1 VSRTEQETFIE
12 QLKKGAHLLKEIQS
26 VEVGTSPRELVFQQD
41 KLRLFRYHSD
51 KPGIPVLIV
60 YSLVNRP
67 YITDLQPDRSFIK
80 ALQAEGLEV
89 FLVDW
94 GYPDAA
100 DRYTNLDDYLNDQL
114 DRCVERVS
122 QLTHKSHVNLIGI
135 CQGGTL
141 ALCYSALHP
150 QNVSSLTLLVTPVDF
165 HTADNRLTPWLKEI
179 QLETIIENNGN
190 FPGEALA
197 FLFRSLKPFQLN
209 RKKYVDLVNSLDNRE
224 KIENFLRMERWIND
238 SPDLAGEA
246 FLEFNRDFFIKNGL
260 MTGQLEINQQ
270 KVNTAAI
277 KCPILNIFARQDH
290 LVPPAS
296 SKALSQ
302 IVPQENYTELP
313 VSGGHIGLF
322 VGSQSLEIV
331 PKEIGNWL
339 KREI

>member
-1 VSRTEQETFIE
+1 MSSTEQEAFIE
-12 QLKKGAHLLKEIQS
+12 QLKKGAHLLKDIQS

-41 KLRLFRYHSD
+41 KLRLFRYLSD
-51 KPGIPVLIV
+51 KPGIPILIV

-89 FLVDW
+89 YLVDW

-100 DRYTNLDDYLNDQL
+100 DRYTNIDDYLNDQL
-114 DRCVERVS
+114 DRCVEKVS
-122 QLTHKSHVNLIGI
+122 QLTKKSHVNLMGI

-150 QNVSSLTLLVTPVDF
+150 QKVSSLTLLVTPVDF
-165 HTADNRLTPWLKEI
+165 HTADNLMTPWLKKI
-179 QLETIIENNGN
+179 QVETIIKNNGN

-260 MTGQLEINQQ
+260 MTGQVKINQQ
-270 KVNTAAI
+270 KVDTAAI
-277 KCPILNIFARQDH
+277 SCPILNIFARQDH
-290 LVPPAS
+290 LVPPTS
-296 SKALSQ
+296 SKALSK
-302 IVPQENYTELP
+302 IVPQKNYTELA
-313 VSGGHIGLF
+313 VAGGHIGLF
-322 VGSQSLEIV
+322 VGSQSLKVV
-331 PKEIGNWL
+331 PKEIGDWL
-339 KREI
+339 KKET